1 MTVRQKRFGVW
12 EEVDAS
18 VLAPVPGPAA
28 TAAAVAGEELV
39 LVDPTDDAE
48 RTWLAAAAASGAT
61 VNIGDGA
68 STVLA
73 DLREVQPTWLRARP
87 AVWQRLRDEVERRA
101 EDASWLGRFAYQR
114 NLLVRRAVRRW
125 LGMRRVRRAQSS
137 GALDPSVVA
146 WFDGLG
152 IDIEVEDGADG

>member
-1 MTVRQKRFGVW
+1 VTVRQKRFGVW
-12 EEVDAS
+12 EESDES
-18 VLAPVPGPAA
+18 VLAPFAQPAT
-28 TAAAVAGEELV
+28 TAAELEGEELL
-39 LVDPTDDAE
+39 LVDPTDDSE
-48 RTWLAAAAASGAT
+48 RTWLAWAAHSGAA
-61 VNIGDGA
+61 VNVGDGA

-87 AVWQRLRDEVERRA
+87 AVWERLRDEVERRA

-125 LGMRRVRRAQSS
+125 LGMGRVRRAQSA

-146 WFDGLG
+146 WFHGLG
-152 IDIEVEDGADG
+152 IDIEIEDGADG